1 MGPTRRAVR
10 NMQAIMVC
18 MFAFAPTAQAAV
30 LNLCW
35 TGGSGYTMTGRM
47 ELPDSAMRKSMVRED
62 DVSAFKITGYLNGVR
77 VGSWNMRD
85 RTADTSWAL
94 YFDPQS
100 FTFLTAFDLGRQVSQ
115 EWNANG
121 NVDDCGTP
129 GFGFNAGNYAQDV
142 CINGVYIEPSSI
154 DPETTLFATFD
165 PVTPDCR
172 SAAALSKSRFGQQ
185 RKLIHFDAKE

>member
-10 NMQAIMVC
+10 SMQTTLVC
-18 MFAFAPTAQAAV
+18 MFAFGPAAQAAT
-30 LNLCW
+30 LNICW

-47 ELPDSAMRKSMVRED
+47 ELPDSALRKSMVRED
-62 DVSAFKITGYLNGVR
+62 DVTAFKITGYLNSAR
-77 VGSWNMRD
+77 IGSWNLQD
-85 RTADTSWAL
+85 LTPNTSWAL

-100 FTFLTAFDLGRQVSQ
+100 FTFPTANDLNRPVTQ

-121 NVDDCGTP
+121 DVDDCGTP

-142 CINGVYIEPSSI
+142 CVNGQYIEPSSI
-154 DPETTLFATFD
+154 DPGTTIFATYD

-172 SAAALSKSRFGQQ
+172 SAAALSKSRVRG
-185 RKLIHFDAKE
+185 IVEHD